1 MSAPSEY
8 MCCVCVLCAH
18 VHVCSCMYTCVY
30 VCVCVHCARVV
41 YMYVEVCVLMCMN
54 AHACIPVLCVC
65 VLCTCYVYVCGGVCV
80 GRVAKHSHIRK
91 EVVFL
96 KFSLQWEK
104 HLTAAAIQKG

>member
-18 VHVCSCMYTCVY
+18 GHVCSCMYTCVY
-30 VCVCVHCARVV
+30 VCVCIVHVLCIC
-41 YMYVEVCVLMCMN
+41 MWKCVHMCMN

-65 VLCTCYVYVCGGVCV
+65 ALRTCYVYVCGSVCV
-80 GRVAKHSHIRK
+80 GGVAKHSHIRK

-104 HLTAAAIQKG
+104 HLTAAAMQKG